1 MADHAKCVKIL
12 CLSRSR
18 KRSLNY
24 FILFLQT
31 KLFYSVLKMTDVED
45 IGVPILSKQ
54 IIDNVPS
61 F

>member
-1 MADHAKCVKIL
+1 MTDHAKCVKIL